1 MAMPT
6 TLGTRSDEPT
16 EDRSFE
22 GLVLPH
28 FDLVYRLAYKLTG
41 DVHEAEDLVQE
52 VFLKARRSFGGFELR
67 DYGAKPW
74 LLKIMHNAYLT
85 RRGVAGRG
93 PTLLDDLSLNDFAAD
108 FEPQTLDS
116 LAPGRLNWDLFDEE
130 LKHAVEKLA
139 PEYRMVLLLWALGD
153 MSYKEIAQVLGIAIG
168 TVMSR
173 LFRARRQLATALT
186 EYAANR
192 GIRPVER

>member
-1 MAMPT
+1 M
-6 TLGTRSDEPT
+6 
-16 EDRSFE
+16 
-22 GLVLPH
+22 
-28 FDLVYRLAYKLTG
+28 
-41 DVHEAEDLVQE
+41 VQE

-173 LFRARRQLATALT
+173 LFRARRQLALALT
-186 EYAANR
+186 EYAAKR